1 MSTHSTRNPWLATR
15 NRTGAEYDAPY
26 AARAAAGHNI
36 HGEANLVTTLLQA
49 HFPSPMATAPETLH
63 ILDAGCGTGRT
74 GIELA
79 RRGHQVT
86 GVDLDP
92 IMLEQARAKAPE
104 LVWHLADLATVT
116 FDHHFACIVMAGNVM
131 IFLTPGTE
139 AAVLHNMA
147 AHLAPGGLLV
157 AGFESRPPSWSSL
170 TPDRYANLAAAA
182 GLTLV
187 DRWAGWDRE
196 PWSAD
201 SNYALFVHKVVEQSD
216 Q

>member
-1 MSTHSTRNPWLATR
+1 MSTQSTHNPWLATR

-26 AARAAAGHNI
+26 AARAAAGQDI

-49 HFPSPMATAPETLH
+49 HFPSRMANKRETIH

-79 RRGHQVT
+79 RRGHHVT
-86 GVDLDP
+86 GVDLDEV
-92 IMLEQARAKAPE
+92 MLQQAHAKAPE
-104 LVWHLADLATVT
+104 ITWHLADLATIHLDQHV
-116 FDHHFACIVMAGNVM
+116 DCIVMAGNVM

-139 AAVLHNMA
+139 AAVLENLTN
-147 AHLAPGGLLV
+147 HLAPGGLLI

-170 TPDRYANLAAAA
+170 TPDRYADLAAAA

-187 DRWAGWDRE
+187 ERWAGWGRE
-196 PWSAD
+196 PWTAHN
-201 SNYALFVHKVVEQSD
+201 NYALFVHKLVAP
-216 Q
+216 